1 MTPADLA
8 AAGRLRAIWDKKKSD
23 RPTQE
28 FIAGKL
34 GNVNQSAVSQY
45 LNGKI
50 PLNFFAVLVFADA
63 LGCEPEAIR
72 DDSPELQY
80 FPRTEKTPQ
89 AAGWP
94 FKTIAR
100 ERYDRL
106 GPRDRSFI
114 ENQLQLAI
122 SHCEGRPD
130 IRPSKRARSG

>member
-8 AAGRLRAIWDKKKSD
+8 AAQRLRALWDKKKTD

-28 FIAGKL
+28 TIAGRL
-34 GNVNQSAVSQY
+34 GNVNQSAISQY

-63 LGCEPEAIR
+63 LGCEPRAIR

-80 FPRTEKTPQ
+80 FPRHDKITQ

-94 FKTIAR
+94 SKTIR
-100 ERYDRL
+100 ERYDQL
-106 GPRDRSFI
+106 GPRDRSYIDDQI
-114 ENQLQLAI
+114 ELAI
-122 SHCEGRPD
+122 SHCEGRPE